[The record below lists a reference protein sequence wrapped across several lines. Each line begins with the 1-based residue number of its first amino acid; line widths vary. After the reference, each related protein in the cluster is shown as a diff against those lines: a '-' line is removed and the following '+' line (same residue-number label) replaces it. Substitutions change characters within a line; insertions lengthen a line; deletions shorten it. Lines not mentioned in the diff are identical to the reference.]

1 MESMNLTDVIIKTIN
16 SIFQTLFSSIDNSIY
31 SFLDDIVFVDSNIL
45 IDSFMQKVFG
55 TNSSNGILLI
65 VNSLLVGFL
74 LYYGIR
80 LLYSHYIGLQIERPY
95 QFISKII
102 IFGICINFSYFI
114 LEQFI
119 SINSFLS
126 SSIREIG
133 ENIFNCNI
141 SFSQLINK
149 LNASISPED
158 NNFNIFSFNGIIKS
172 FASISLLN
180 LIFSY
185 ALRYIM
191 LKVFILITPFAI
203 LTLINSSTSWF
214 FKMYVRTI
222 ISLFLLQS
230 LVSII
235 LIVIFTFNFE
245 TTDIFSQLMYIRW
258 NICIN

>member
-1 MESMNLTDVIIKTIN
+1 MNLTDVIIKTIN

-45 IDSFMQKVFG
+45 SDLFMQKVFG

-102 IFGICINFSYFI
+102 IFGICINCSYFI

-158 NNFNIFSFNGIIKS
+158 NIFSFNGIIKS

>member
-1 MESMNLTDVIIKTIN
+1 MKF
-16 SIFQTLFSSIDNSIY
+16 IFPQNY
-31 SFLDDIVFVDSNIL
+31 SFKS
-45 IDSFMQKVFG
+45 K
-55 TNSSNGILLI
+55 
-65 VNSLLVGFL
+65 FL
-74 LYYGIR
+74 
-80 LLYSHYIGLQIERPY
+80 
-95 QFISKII
+95 
-102 IFGICINFSYFI
+102 
-114 LEQFI
+114 
-119 SINSFLS
+119 
-126 SSIREIG
+126 
-133 ENIFNCNI
+133 
-141 SFSQLINK
+141 
-149 LNASISPED
+149 
-158 NNFNIFSFNGIIKS
+158 GIIEYNVLILNIIWCA
-172 FASISLLN
+172 FVFCLIN

>member
-1 MESMNLTDVIIKTIN
+1 MNLTDVIIKTIN

-45 IDSFMQKVFG
+45 SDLFMQKVFG
-55 TNSSNGILLI
+55 TNSSNGILF

-102 IFGICINFSYFI
+102 IFGICINCSYFI

-141 SFSQLINK
+141 SFSELITK